1 MEEEEKL
8 QIIKKEATKPKSIKD
23 KKQNEM
29 KDNTNN
35 NQDNNDIGNYGRIF
49 IQEGDKKNLVY
60 SEYDVPNASN
70 SNQLRDQSNTS
81 TIKYNKIDVNKNTS
95 NKINSKNIR
104 GTKEEKKASNIR
116 RKSIGRGGKFNNVQ
130 VTYIINSGLD
140 IDFHIIDPLV
150 ELTEE
155 SKKKYRGVLNKNNK
169 NGKNGKVKVAYS
181 CSCENVDI
189 RPKEKKKNN
198 GTVEVM
204 PHRENPHLK
213 RIDVNG
219 INKSANDKSYSKVSK
234 FKK

>member
-35 NQDNNDIGNYGRIF
+35 NQDNNDNGNYGRIF

-70 SNQLRDQSNTS
+70 SNQLRDQSNTN

-116 RKSIGRGGKFNNVQ
+116 RKSIGRGG
-130 VTYIINSGLD
+130 NS
-140 IDFHIIDPLV
+140 IMC
-150 ELTEE
+150 
-155 SKKKYRGVLNKNNK
+155 K
-169 NGKNGKVKVAYS
+169 
-181 CSCENVDI
+181 
-189 RPKEKKKNN
+189 
-198 GTVEVM
+198 
-204 PHRENPHLK
+204 
-213 RIDVNG
+213 
-219 INKSANDKSYSKVSK
+219 
-234 FKK
+234 